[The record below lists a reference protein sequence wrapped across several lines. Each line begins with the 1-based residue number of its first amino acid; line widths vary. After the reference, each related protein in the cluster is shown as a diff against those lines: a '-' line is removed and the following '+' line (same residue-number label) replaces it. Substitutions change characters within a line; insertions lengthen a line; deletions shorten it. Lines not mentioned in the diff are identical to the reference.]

1 MKYVKITVVA
11 LLLILLTALVAQNG
25 EPVETRL
32 LFWTVSLPQAAFLM
46 GSAVV
51 GFLIGLVT
59 MLMLRHKP
67 KAKYKPEK
75 PSRSSGE
82 ELP

>member
-1 MKYVKITVVA
+1 MKYVKVTIVA
-11 LLLILLTALVAQNG
+11 LLLIVLTALVAQNG

-59 MLMLRHKP
+59 MLILGHKT
-67 KAKYKPEK
+67 KAKRKSEK
-75 PSRSSGE
+75 PAESADEKS
-82 ELP
+82 L